1 MLCDKMALL
10 VHYVN
15 VITKVL
21 MQNMQHNGSID
32 REQFTQC
39 DIELVVLDM
48 LNISSRKF
56 LPNNTAL

>member
-39 DIELVVLDM
+39 DIKLVVLDM